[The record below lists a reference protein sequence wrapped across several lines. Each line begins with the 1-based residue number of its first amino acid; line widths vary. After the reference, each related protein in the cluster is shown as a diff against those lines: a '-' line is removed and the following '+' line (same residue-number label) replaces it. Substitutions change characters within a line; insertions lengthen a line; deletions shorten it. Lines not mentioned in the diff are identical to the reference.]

1 MGDLYFF
8 KIEKEWI
15 KDVSP
20 MKTSCDKIKE
30 GHCDALSSVINNA
43 KDAATAR
50 YVLMQIFNWFKTD
63 FKQLPLVEAD
73 PFTDCFCNVML
84 KKIYDMMGEITRR
97 KRRADEEGIL

>member
-1 MGDLYFF
+1 MGDLDFF
-8 KIEKEWI
+8 KIENEWI

-20 MKTSCDKIKE
+20 MKNSCDKIKG

-50 YVLMQIFNWFKTD
+50 YVLLQIFNWFKTD

-73 PFTDCFCNVML
+73 PFVDCFCNGML
-84 KKIYDMMGEITRR
+84 KGIYDRMEEITMNKGGRR
-97 KRRADEEGIL
+97 

>member
-1 MGDLYFF
+1 MGDLDFF
-8 KIEKEWI
+8 KIENEWI

-50 YVLMQIFNWFKTD
+50 YVL
-63 FKQLPLVEAD
+63 L
-73 PFTDCFCNVML
+73 
-84 KKIYDMMGEITRR
+84 
-97 KRRADEEGIL
+97 